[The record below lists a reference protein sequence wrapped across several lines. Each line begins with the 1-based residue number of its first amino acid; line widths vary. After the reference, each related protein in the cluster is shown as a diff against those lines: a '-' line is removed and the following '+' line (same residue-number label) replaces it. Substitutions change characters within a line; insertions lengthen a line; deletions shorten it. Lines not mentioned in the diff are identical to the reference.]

1 MTFDPTT
8 TKLYIQDVTL
18 RDGMHAIRHQY
29 GLDHVRTI
37 ARALD
42 RAKVDAIEVA
52 HGDGLQ
58 GSSFNYG
65 FGAHT
70 DWEWIG
76 AVAEVLEHSV
86 LTTLLL
92 PGIGTVHDLK
102 RAYDLG
108 VRSVRI
114 ATHCTEADVSKQH
127 IEAARNLGM
136 DVSGFLMMSHMSEPD
151 ALASQAL
158 LMESYG
164 AHCVYVT
171 DSGGAMT
178 MDQYAARLAAYD
190 RVLKPETQRGV
201 HAHHNLSLGVAN
213 SIVAVQGGA
222 IRVDASL
229 AGMGAGAGNAPLE
242 VFVAAA
248 DRLGWN
254 HGCDLYAL
262 MDAAEDLVRPLQDR
276 PVRVDRETLTLGYA
290 GVYSSFLRHA
300 EKAAADHGLDT
311 RAILV
316 ELGFRKMVGGQEDM
330 IVDVALDHAARG
342 TTTRD
347 RRPRRTGPACRA
359 GACVRGPRPCFRPL
373 QRPGER
379 GQFPCLRPAADG
391 TDRRRTGDTRAA
403 RRPAARGR
411 AWRSAHSPRNLPASP
426 RSGRHLPDHAARADG
441 TLGGGPR
448 SRPASWH
455 RRLFQGGSALGRPAP
470 APRRCGCGRPRGD
483 ARRCGRTRHARERR
497 PSLSARPCRW
507 R

>member
-1 MTFDPTT
+1 MTLDPTT

-29 GLDHVRTI
+29 GLDHVRAI
-37 ARALD
+37 AKALD
-42 RAKVDAIEVA
+42 AAGVDAIEVA

-70 DWEWIG
+70 DWDWIG
-76 AVAEVLEHSV
+76 AVAEVLERSV

-114 ATHCTEADVSKQH
+114 ATHCTEADVSRQH
-127 IEAARNLGM
+127 IEAARKLGM
-136 DVSGFLMMSHMSEPD
+136 DVSGFLMMSHMSEPEP
-151 ALASQAL
+151 LAQQAL
-158 LMESYG
+158 LMVSYG

-171 DSGGAMT
+171 DSGGAMN
-178 MDQYAARLAAYD
+178 MDEYAARLKAYD

-213 SIVAVQGGA
+213 SIIAVQNGA
-222 IRVDASL
+222 VRVDASL
-229 AGMGAGAGNAPLE
+229 AGMGVGAGNAPLE
-242 VFVAAA
+242 VFIAAA
-248 DRLGWN
+248 DRMGWN

-300 EKAAADHGLDT
+300 EKAAADHGVDT

-316 ELGFRKMVGGQEDM
+316 EAGRRKMVGGQEDM
-330 IVDVALDHAARG
+330 IVDIALDLAEAAKR
-342 TTTRD
+342 
-347 RRPRRTGPACRA
+347 
-359 GACVRGPRPCFRPL
+359 
-373 QRPGER
+373 
-379 GQFPCLRPAADG
+379 
-391 TDRRRTGDTRAA
+391 
-403 RRPAARGR
+403 
-411 AWRSAHSPRNLPASP
+411 
-426 RSGRHLPDHAARADG
+426 
-441 TLGGGPR
+441 
-448 SRPASWH
+448 
-455 RRLFQGGSALGRPAP
+455 
-470 APRRCGCGRPRGD
+470 
-483 ARRCGRTRHARERR
+483 
-497 PSLSARPCRW
+497 
-507 R
+507 

>member
-1 MTFDPTT
+1 MNFDPKV

-29 GLDHVRTI
+29 GIEHVKSI
-37 ARALD
+37 ARVLD
-42 RAKVDAIEVA
+42 KAKVDAIEVA
-52 HGDGLQ
+52 HGDGLA

-136 DVSGFLMMSHMSEPD
+136 DVSGFLMMSHMNEPD
-151 ALASQAL
+151 ALAAQAK

-171 DSGGAMT
+171 DSAGALT
-178 MDQYAARLAAYD
+178 MEGYAARLQAYD

-213 SIVAVQGGA
+213 TIVAVQNGA

-242 VFVAAA
+242 VFIAAA
-248 DRLGWN
+248 DVYGWQ
-254 HGCDLYAL
+254 HGTDLFAL
-262 MDAAEDLVRPLQDR
+262 MDAAEELVRPLQDR
-276 PVRVDRETLTLGYA
+276 PVRVDRETLSLGYA

-300 EKAAADHGLDT
+300 ESASKRYGIDV
-311 RAILV
+311 REILL
-316 ELGFRKMVGGQEDM
+316 ELGRRRMVGGQEDM
-330 IVDVALDHAARG
+330 IVDVTLDLLAKREAK
-342 TTTRD
+342 
-347 RRPRRTGPACRA
+347 
-359 GACVRGPRPCFRPL
+359 
-373 QRPGER
+373 
-379 GQFPCLRPAADG
+379 
-391 TDRRRTGDTRAA
+391 
-403 RRPAARGR
+403 
-411 AWRSAHSPRNLPASP
+411 AHV
-426 RSGRHLPDHAARADG
+426 
-441 TLGGGPR
+441 
-448 SRPASWH
+448 
-455 RRLFQGGSALGRPAP
+455 
-470 APRRCGCGRPRGD
+470 
-483 ARRCGRTRHARERR
+483 
-497 PSLSARPCRW
+497 
-507 R
+507 